1 VKGNTTQCRPVFLL
15 SDAFVKN
22 YEIKRPRIFKDPDL
36 TPVEEINHSVLAIK
50 FSNSLTKDMIFSG
63 LRDIFKKIGDFIY
76 RGYEIEI
83 PFTFGT
89 LTSKERRVKFEF
101 NQQRLQ
107 EVSVIGG
114 SYLLYRSLCSL
125 SSCSSS
131 SSSCIILQ
139 ILPDSIPP
147 GILGV
152 GSAPPHLID
161 AEEPEEG
168 NTSRGSGYYD
178 DRQGDELFIPDS
190 YRAPVQKIKIPHL
203 NLGNSN
209 QTKGGAV
216 SKSDTTTRIDSHDNN
231 RLQQPPST
239 NNDYRSATVALD
251 HTKSSV
257 EQSIEDDEIPADLK
271 ALLNTLASKTKTV
284 SKTQF
289 RKGLTDRV
297 LEQAYARCVEAVE
310 KTANKDEDTTN
321 QARDM
326 YESWRHNL
334 KLEREKAL
342 KNSLEVQETL
352 DQQRKLNVQRLEDT
366 KQFEKAAVAAF
377 ILPADA
383 GQVRN
388 LKPEFDS
395 EGNVLSFRSAVA
407 KEVKKQIERK
417 LVDHKSAHEEKLSN
431 EREYLNRLSME
442 VELHNAMKR
451 AEDLEKQRSLLEAW
465 ERDGHVK
472 NLRKLQPFGSKPVK
486 DYIQRNLVNDNSYS
500 GTFLMNS
507 STIGSNSLLMDTM
520 NGTAP
525 SAFSMAN
532 TGSSIG
538 AKLNMS
544 IGYDSRKGRS

>member
-1 VKGNTTQCRPVFLL
+1 MKGNTTQCRPVFLL

-131 SSSCIILQ
+131 SCIIIIQ

-209 QTKGGAV
+209 QAKGGAV

-310 KTANKDEDTTN
+310 RTANKDEDTTN

>member
-1 VKGNTTQCRPVFLL
+1 MKGNTTQCRPVFLL

-50 FSNSLTKDMIFSG
+50 FSNNLTKDMIFSG

-107 EVSVIGG
+107 EVSVLG
-114 SYLLYRSLCSL
+114 SSNLLYRSLCTL
-125 SSCSSS
+125 SSY
-131 SSSCIILQ
+131 IIQQ

-168 NTSRGSGYYD
+168 NTYRCSGYYD
-178 DRQGDELFIPDS
+178 DPVEELIVPDS
-190 YRAPVQKIKIPHL
+190 YRAPVPKIKIPHL
-203 NLGNSN
+203 HLGNSN
-209 QTKGGAV
+209 QAKGGAV
-216 SKSDTTTRIDSHDNN
+216 SKSNATTRIDSHDNN
-231 RLQQPPST
+231 RLHQQPQSI
-239 NNDYRSATVALD
+239 NNDHRSATVALD
-251 HTKSSV
+251 HTNTSV

-407 KEVKKQIERK
+407 KEVKNQIERK

-465 ERDGHVK
+465 EREGHVK

-532 TGSSIG
+532 AGGSIG

>member
-1 VKGNTTQCRPVFLL
+1 MTCGRATT
-15 SDAFVKN
+15 
-22 YEIKRPRIFKDPDL
+22 KDP
-36 TPVEEINHSVLAIK
+36 HS
-50 FSNSLTKDMIFSG
+50 D
-63 LRDIFKKIGDFIY
+63 
-76 RGYEIEI
+76 
-83 PFTFGT
+83 
-89 LTSKERRVKFEF
+89 
-101 NQQRLQ
+101 
-107 EVSVIGG
+107 
-114 SYLLYRSLCSL
+114 
-125 SSCSSS
+125 
-131 SSSCIILQ
+131 
-139 ILPDSIPP
+139 
-147 GILGV
+147 
-152 GSAPPHLID
+152 
-161 AEEPEEG
+161 
-168 NTSRGSGYYD
+168 
-178 DRQGDELFIPDS
+178 
-190 YRAPVQKIKIPHL
+190 
-203 NLGNSN
+203 
-209 QTKGGAV
+209 
-216 SKSDTTTRIDSHDNN
+216 N
-231 RLQQPPST
+231 RLQQPPLPT
-239 NNDYRSATVALD
+239 NSNDYRSASSAETN
-251 HTKSSV
+251 TRSSV
-257 EQSIEDDEIPADLK
+257 EQSTEDDEIPADLK
-271 ALLNTLASKTKTV
+271 ALLNTLSSKSKTV

-310 KTANKDEDTTN
+310 KTANKDEDTTS

-352 DQQRKLNVQRLEDT
+352 DQQRKLNVQRLEDN
-366 KQFEKAAVAAF
+366 KQFEKSAVAAF
-377 ILPADA
+377 ILPANA

-395 EGNVLSFRSAVA
+395 DGNVLSFRSAVA

-431 EREYLNRLSME
+431 EREYLDRLSME

-465 ERDGHVK
+465 EREGHVK

-520 NGTAP
+520 NATTP
-525 SAFSMAN
+525 SALFSMAN
-532 TGSSIG
+532 AGDSIG

>member
-1 VKGNTTQCRPVFLL
+1 
-15 SDAFVKN
+15 
-22 YEIKRPRIFKDPDL
+22 
-36 TPVEEINHSVLAIK
+36 VEHS
-50 FSNSLTKDMIFSG
+50 
-63 LRDIFKKIGDFIY
+63 
-76 RGYEIEI
+76 
-83 PFTFGT
+83 
-89 LTSKERRVKFEF
+89 TST
-101 NQQRLQ
+101 
-107 EVSVIGG
+107 G
-114 SYLLYRSLCSL
+114 
-125 SSCSSS
+125 
-131 SSSCIILQ
+131 
-139 ILPDSIPP
+139 
-147 GILGV
+147 
-152 GSAPPHLID
+152 
-161 AEEPEEG
+161 
-168 NTSRGSGYYD
+168 
-178 DRQGDELFIPDS
+178 
-190 YRAPVQKIKIPHL
+190 
-203 NLGNSN
+203 
-209 QTKGGAV
+209 
-216 SKSDTTTRIDSHDNN
+216 
-231 RLQQPPST
+231 
-239 NNDYRSATVALD
+239 
-251 HTKSSV
+251 
-257 EQSIEDDEIPADLK
+257 EDDEIPADLK

-326 YESWRHNL
+326 YETWRHNL

-366 KQFEKAAVAAF
+366 KQFEKTSVAAF
-377 ILPADA
+377 ILPDNA
-383 GQVRN
+383 GQVRS

-417 LVDHKSAHEEKLSN
+417 VKDSKSAHEEKLSY
-431 EREYLNRLSME
+431 EREYLNRLSIE

-451 AEDLEKQRSLLEAW
+451 AEDLDKQRSLLEAW
-465 ERDGHVK
+465 EREGHVK

-520 NGTAP
+520 NTTTPSTFSTAN
-525 SAFSMAN
+525 A
-532 TGSSIG
+532 TGSIG